1 MMKFDLIEYV
11 VIYSVV
17 SSILIFLA
25 MRIRY
30 EKLGK
35 RLLASDPFF
44 LVATFF
50 FLYNVAGQYGR
61 TRLDAFPG
69 EVYYNVSIIVCL
81 SSLCFLLATIATPAS
96 SISKDIRV
104 GTKSGN
110 AFIYGGLIS
119 LVIGYIFWIINYGRV
134 GGVLIAFS
142 NFSSRIDRNEM
153 LTSLPGNIPY
163 THFMLVA
170 HCFLLAGFLIK
181 GRSIRTAV
189 MVSTVTVSPLLI
201 FFLLDGER
209 TSLLRHLISSLFTV
223 FYLRLG
229 GNVTFNRK
237 WVKTGVALFVFLALL
252 GNFRS
257 AVQVYIGTGSTE
269 VFTSQV
275 NGRGFGLF
283 IPAEF
288 HGVNYTTNRI
298 VHEIMYE
305 NQDLQ
310 LGASYAQAVAYLFPR
325 SVYSVFEL
333 TKAPTIAD
341 QLGQRVAREIGRER
355 ALGFGMSGVA
365 ESYANF
371 SFLGP
376 LLYGFLLVFSVS
388 LWRSLVR
395 RAQSQSPFTL
405 VYLLMIT
412 PIFLLVHRVAF
423 ASAFSF
429 LVHLFVISA
438 TMYLVGVLLAQSGS
452 KMKRL

>member
-1 MMKFDLIEYV
+1 MLNFDLIEYV
-11 VIYSVV
+11 VFYSIV
-17 SSILIFLA
+17 SSILIFFA
-25 MRIRY
+25 MYIRY
-30 EKLGK
+30 ERLGR
-35 RLLASDPFF
+35 RLLVSDPFF

-50 FLYNVAGQYGR
+50 FLYNIAGQYGR

-69 EVYYNVSIIVCL
+69 EVYFTVSIIVCL
-81 SSLCFLLATIATPAS
+81 SSLCFLLATIATPVP
-96 SISKDIRV
+96 SITKSIRV
-104 GTKSGN
+104 GTESGN
-110 AFIYGGLIS
+110 AFIYGGLTS

-134 GGVLIAFS
+134 GGVLSAFS

-153 LTSLPGNIPY
+153 LTSLTGNIPY

-201 FFLLDGER
+201 FFFLDGER
-209 TSLLRHLISSLFTV
+209 TSLLRHLISLLFTV

-237 WVKTGVALFVFLALL
+237 WIKAGVALFVFLALL

-257 AVQVYIGTGSTE
+257 AVQVYIGTGSTT
-269 VFTSQV
+269 VFTSQI
-275 NGRGFGLF
+275 NNRGFGLF

-288 HGVNYTTNRI
+288 YGVNYTTNRI
-298 VHEIMYE
+298 VNDIMYD

-310 LGASYAQAVAYLFPR
+310 LGASYVQSVAYLFPR
-325 SVYSVFEL
+325 SVYRAFEL

-341 QLGQRVAREIGRER
+341 QLGERVAREIGRER

-371 SFLGP
+371 AFMGP
-376 LLYGFLLVFSVS
+376 LLYGFLIVFSVS
-388 LWRSLVR
+388 LWRLLVI
-395 RAQSQSPFTL
+395 RAQSESPFTL
-405 VYLLMIT
+405 VYLLLIT
-412 PIFLLVHRVAF
+412 PVFLLIHRVAF
-423 ASAFSF
+423 ASAFAF

-438 TMYLVGVLLAQSGS
+438 TMYLAGLLLAKSAGRTR
-452 KMKRL
+452 RL